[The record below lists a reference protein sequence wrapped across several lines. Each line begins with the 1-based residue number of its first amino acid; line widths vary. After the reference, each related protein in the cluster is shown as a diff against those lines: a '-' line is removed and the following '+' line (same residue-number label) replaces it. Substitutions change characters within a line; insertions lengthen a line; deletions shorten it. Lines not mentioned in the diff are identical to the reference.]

1 MNVFLFCI
9 SSLHKKRS
17 FSLCISFAIVI
28 ADLLALTKERLNS
41 KLNFLF
47 NIGTLFG
54 GNAAHEDSQK
64 KKKKNCKGDHR
75 RSHPDVFSKKV
86 FVKGL

>member
-64 KKKKNCKGDHR
+64 KKKKIAREITDAVIRMCSLKK
-75 RSHPDVFSKKV
+75 FS
-86 FVKGL
+86 